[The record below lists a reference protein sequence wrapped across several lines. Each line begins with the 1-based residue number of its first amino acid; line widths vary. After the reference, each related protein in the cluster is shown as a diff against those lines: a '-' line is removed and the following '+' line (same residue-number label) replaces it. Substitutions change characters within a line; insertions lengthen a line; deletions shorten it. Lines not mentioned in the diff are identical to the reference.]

1 MTVVARAC
9 VCLRA
14 AHPEFSGRMLRID
27 GYWRDSSTGTM
38 ILRRVGIVYY
48 LEDDTMSVKV
58 LADKKR
64 GIAESQILRKHL
76 VPKPS
81 GGEDMYT
88 WRELGPGC
96 DVNLFGRFIH
106 IVSADKVSRLWMD
119 RQGKAEGIFFRD
131 NEEMP
136 AELLPSS
143 QPDQPER
150 KRSTRN
156 DPGRRFMLARMGIVD
171 KQLEDVAKFMQYDG
185 QILNFK
191 CVWDDPSLGHEGLR
205 DFELKYYLVDDTVV
219 VQEVGARA
227 ALVKRSRIPKKFN
240 WATQDLRPL
249 APGSVETMEFLTL
262 DDLEVGATVD
272 VLGRQMRVYD
282 CDATSRGL
290 ARELL
295 KREFAPPTGAPQEAQ
310 LASGGAGALRTSAPA
325 RTKAADDSAPWSQSR
340 DTLSYTLELVS
351 SNREDAA
358 RVFTMTLAVATEEVG
373 LLELPNVNLGIS
385 GGKLLAPVPV
395 PFVPVTSESFDGPS
409 RWEGVGAAPEMVHQG
424 RRMLSPADCV
434 VGSLI
439 NIMGTKYKVVSAD
452 PATYSF
458 MESYPSHFPASD
470 TSNLMGRLR
479 SQAAA
484 TISREAM
491 ETAARGL
498 DPSNSGTVGPA
509 FFAQFLQFLN
519 FNLST
524 QEKETIARQFAF
536 TGPGAAP
543 GTVELSRFIEA
554 LSS

>member
-1 MTVVARAC
+1 
-9 VCLRA
+9 
-14 AHPEFSGRMLRID
+14 
-27 GYWRDSSTGTM
+27 M
-38 ILRRVGIVYY
+38 ILRRVKIVYF

-58 LADKKR
+58 LADKRR
-64 GIAESQILRKHL
+64 GMAESQILRKHL
-76 VPKPS
+76 VPKPQ
-81 GGEDMYT
+81 GIEMYT
-88 WRELGPGC
+88 WRDCGPGC
-96 DVNLFGRFIH
+96 DVNLFGRFLH

-119 RQGKAEGIFFRD
+119 RQGKAEGIFFKD

-136 AELLPSS
+136 AELLPSN
-143 QPDQPER
+143 QIVAPEK

-219 VQEVGARA
+219 VQEVGVRS

-240 WATQDLRPL
+240 WSTQDLRPL

-272 VLGRQMRVYD
+272 VLGRHMRVYD
-282 CDATSRGL
+282 CDDTSRNL
-290 ARELL
+290 ARDLL
-295 KREFAPPTGAPQEAQ
+295 KREFAPPTGPPQ
-310 LASGGAGALRTSAPA
+310 ASQMATGGAGAMKTSAPA
-325 RTKAADDSAPWSQSR
+325 RVKGGNQGSPWSQSR
-340 DTLSYTLELVS
+340 ETLSYTLGVVS
-351 SNREDAA
+351 SNKEDVA
-358 RVFTMTLAVATEEVG
+358 RTFTMSLAVATEEVG
-373 LLELPNVNLGIS
+373 LVELPNINLGIS

-395 PFVPVTSESFDGPS
+395 PFVQVTSETFDGPS

-424 RRMLSPADCV
+424 RRMLGPADCV

-452 PATYSF
+452 TATHSF
-458 MESYPSHFPASD
+458 MEKYPEHFPASD
-470 TSNLMGRLR
+470 TSNLLGRLR

-484 TISREAM
+484 TVSREVM
-491 ETAARGL
+491 ETASRGL
-498 DPSNSGTVGPA
+498 DPSNSGLVGPQ
-509 FFAQFLQFLN
+509 FFTQFLN
-519 FNLST
+519 FLNFGLT
-524 QEKETIARQFAF
+524 QQEQETISRQFAF

-543 GTVELSRFIEA
+543 GTVKLREFIEA
-554 LSS
+554 LTAY